1 MDDSFPIIG
10 KIKIPNYTAVIQQ
23 VSDSKGTKINFEKT
37 QVSIEPAKNALTVL
51 GITFG
56 QGASEFQKLVKYCTI
71 VLNTHC
77 LKVLITG
84 KYECSC

>member
-37 QVSIEPAKNALTVL
+37 QDIIEPAKNALAVL
-51 GITFG
+51 GITLG
-56 QGASEFQKLVKYCTI
+56 QGDPGFKNCSNTTKYWRNTVRLAKRYWEILSEF
-71 VLNTHC
+71 
-77 LKVLITG
+77 
-84 KYECSC
+84 